1 MIQSVEIKCP
11 GCGERLTLEMK
22 TCPSCHGPV
31 VISTFNSVYS
41 MSPLDTNK
49 YASAYRKAL
58 SENPNDQQLNI
69 SIAMCYL
76 KLNLYDQALPAF
88 EKAIEDNFDNSEA
101 FFYAAVCLLK
111 GKKAFLQLRP
121 TIDKIL
127 EYVNAAIMIEPKGIY
142 YYFLAYVKYDYFAR
156 KSYSTS
162 PNYSETLNLA
172 RQAGLTDYDIAQLF
186 DILHVEKPSCL

>member
-1 MIQSVEIKCP
+1 MTQAIAITCP
-11 GCGERLTLEMK
+11 GCGERLTFEMK

-49 YASAYRKAL
+49 YANAYKKAL
-58 SENPNDQQLNI
+58 VENPDDKKLNI

-76 KLNLYDQALPAF
+76 KLNLYDKALPAF

-111 GKKAFLQLRP
+111 GKKAFLQPRP
-121 TIDKIL
+121 VIDKIMEYL
-127 EYVNAAIMIEPKGIY
+127 EAAIMIEPKGIY
-142 YYFLAYVKYDYFAR
+142 YYFLAYIKYDYFAR
-156 KSYSTS
+156 KTYAIS
-162 PNYSETLNLA
+162 PNYSETLA
-172 RQAGLTDYDIAQLF
+172 MASQAGFSDFDVTQLF
-186 DILHVEKPSCL
+186 EILHTEKPACL